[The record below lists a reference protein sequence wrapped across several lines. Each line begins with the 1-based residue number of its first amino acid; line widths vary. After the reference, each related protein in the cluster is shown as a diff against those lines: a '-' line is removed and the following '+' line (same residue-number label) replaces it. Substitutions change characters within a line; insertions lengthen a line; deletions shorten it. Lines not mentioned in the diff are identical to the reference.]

1 MDTKA
6 LLKKVRKIEI
16 KTRRLSNH
24 IFGGE
29 YHSTFKGRGMTFSEV
44 RPYQF
49 GDDVR
54 AIDWNVTARYNEPFV
69 KVFEEERELTLML
82 LVDVSRSSQYG
93 SYEQFKKEILTEIS
107 ATLAF
112 SALQNNDKVG
122 VILFTDQIE
131 LYIPP
136 KKGKS
141 HILRIIRELI
151 EFKPQS
157 HQTNISEALKFM
169 ANVQKKRA
177 IAFVLSD
184 FMDTEYATNLKIAT
198 KKHDLTGIRIYDKH
212 EVELPNLGL
221 VPMVDQ
227 ETGKYQLVHTG
238 SKRLQRNHQSHIRE
252 RISYFDE
259 SFRKSGAGTISCRT
273 DESYVKKLLSYFKN
287 RG

>member
-1 MDTKA
+1 
-6 LLKKVRKIEI
+6 
-16 KTRRLSNH
+16 
-24 IFGGE
+24 
-29 YHSTFKGRGMTFSEV
+29 
-44 RPYQF
+44 
-49 GDDVR
+49 
-54 AIDWNVTARYNEPFV
+54 
-69 KVFEEERELTLML
+69 
-82 LVDVSRSSQYG
+82 
-93 SYEQFKKEILTEIS
+93 
-107 ATLAF
+107 
-112 SALQNNDKVG
+112 

-184 FMDTEYATNLKIAT
+184 FMDAEYATNLKIAA
-198 KKHDLTGIRIYDKH
+198 KKHDLTGILIYDKH

-238 SKRLQRNHQSHIRE
+238 SKKLQRNHQKHIHDRVM
-252 RISYFDE
+252 YFDD

-273 DESYVKKLLSYFKN
+273 DQSYVKKLLSYFKN

>member
-1 MDTKA
+1 
-6 LLKKVRKIEI
+6 
-16 KTRRLSNH
+16 
-24 IFGGE
+24 
-29 YHSTFKGRGMTFSEV
+29 
-44 RPYQF
+44 
-49 GDDVR
+49 
-54 AIDWNVTARYNEPFV
+54 
-69 KVFEEERELTLML
+69 ML

-93 SYEQFKKEILTEIS
+93 SHEQFKKEIVTEIS

-122 VILFTDQIE
+122 VILYTDQIE

-177 IAFVLSD
+177 IVFVLSD
-184 FMDTEYATNLKIAT
+184 FMDTEYATNLKIAS

-238 SKRLQRNHQSHIRE
+238 SKRLQRNHQNHIRE
-252 RISYFDE
+252 RKYYFDE

>member
-24 IFGGE
+24 LFGGE
-29 YHSTFKGRGMTFSEV
+29 YQSTFKGRGMTFSEV

-54 AIDWNVTARYNEPFV
+54 TIDWNVTARYNEPFV

-82 LVDVSRSSQYG
+82 VVDVSRSSQYG
-93 SYEQFKKEILTEIS
+93 SHEQFKMEILTEIS

-122 VILFTDQIE
+122 LILFTDQIE

-151 EFKPQS
+151 EFTPNNS
-157 HQTNISEALKFM
+157 RTNISEALKFM

-177 IAFVLSD
+177 IVFVLSD
-184 FMDTEYATNLKIAT
+184 FMDTDYASNLKIAA
-198 KKHDLTGIRIYDKH
+198 KKHDLTGIRIFDKH

-221 VPMVDQ
+221 VPMIDQ

-238 SKRLQRNHQSHIRE
+238 SKSLQRNHRNYTSKRE
-252 RISYFDE
+252 LYFDE
-259 SFRKSGAGTISCRT
+259 SFKKSGAGTIICRT